1 MLLEPPPQR
10 LPRFGEFVRAL
21 DRHSLSNGVAAFLVA
36 STGPLVILLA
46 VSVNGG
52 LSHADISS
60 WIFAGYG
67 ISGVFSILF
76 SVLYRMPM
84 GMAWTIPG
92 AVLLGTSLDH
102 LPFAAVVG
110 TYYVTAAVILVIG
123 LTGLVRRMID
133 RLPLPIVMGMVAGV
147 FLPIVLK
154 IISAFDD
161 SATIA
166 GATLAAFLVL
176 ALLPAIGRIISPVI
190 GALIVGAAATVATG
204 HFNLTEP
211 VAWRI
216 ADPILYKPE
225 FSLQACLELVV
236 PMAMTVLGIHNAQG
250 FAISRVNGYR
260 PPVNA
265 LTVACGIGSFVLGA
279 FGSVS
284 LCVTG
289 PVNGVL
295 NTSGLKERRF
305 AGGVVF
311 GILLIVFGLF
321 APMATQ
327 LALAMPAA
335 FIGILGGLAMLPVLQ
350 GAFVSAFR
358 GEFQLG
364 ALISFIVTI
373 SGIAPFNIGAAFWG
387 LVFGFA
393 ASALLERKDF
403 ARAAEKRRAAAAQ
416 PAPAD

>member
-1 MLLEPPPQR
+1 MILEAPSQR
-10 LPRFGEFVRAL
+10 LPRLGEFWAAL
-21 DRHSLSNGVAAFLVA
+21 DRHSVSNGIAAFLVA
-36 STGPLVILLA
+36 STGPLVILLS
-46 VSVNGG
+46 VSINGG
-52 LSHADISS
+52 LSNADISS

-67 ISGVFSILF
+67 LCGVISIIFT
-76 SVLYRMPM
+76 VLYRMPM

-110 TYYVTAAVILVIG
+110 TYYVTATLILVLG
-123 LTGLVRRMID
+123 LTGWVRRMMD
-133 RLPLPIVMGMVAGV
+133 SLPLPIVMGMVAGV

-154 IISAFDD
+154 IISAFGD
-161 SATIA
+161 SAVIA

-176 ALLPAIGRIISPVI
+176 SLLPALSRIVTPVL
-190 GALIVGAAATVATG
+190 GALVVGAAVTVATG
-204 HFNLTEP
+204 QFHLKEA
-211 VAWRI
+211 VAWHI
-216 ADPILYKPE
+216 AQPILYTPI

-236 PMAMTVLGIHNAQG
+236 PMAMTVIGIHNAQG
-250 FAISRVNGYR
+250 FAISRVHGYK
-260 PPVNA
+260 PPVNT
-265 LTVACGIGSFVLGA
+265 LTVACGVGSYIIGA

-289 PVNGVL
+289 PVNGIL
-295 NTSGLKERRF
+295 NTSGRHERRF

-311 GILLIVFGLF
+311 GVLMIVFGLF
-321 APMATQ
+321 APVATQ
-327 LALAMPAA
+327 LALAMPTA

-364 ALISFIVTI
+364 ALVSFLVTI

-403 ARAAEKRRAAAAQ
+403 ARAAEKRREAAAEA
-416 PAPAD
+416 AD